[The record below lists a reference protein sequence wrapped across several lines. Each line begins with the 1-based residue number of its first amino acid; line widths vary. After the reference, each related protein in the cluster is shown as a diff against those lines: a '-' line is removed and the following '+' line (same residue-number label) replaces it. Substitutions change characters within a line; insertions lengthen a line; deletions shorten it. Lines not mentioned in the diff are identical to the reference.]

1 MKTTRK
7 YGIALMALAFG
18 LALSPAMLGD
28 AEAKVDR
35 PDVAI
40 HGELTS
46 PSDGAPFGGDA
57 VIGEYS
63 VAVRGDITSIT
74 TSVYLRS
81 SADTVFE
88 GWLVDK
94 DSGEKTSIGILKESG
109 QGRLAYGHTNVQ
121 TDFDNDLVVIT
132 EEPVND
138 TDPAPNT
145 PVGGAVLGSAF
156 GQ

>member
-7 YGIALMALAFG
+7 YGIAMMMAMVFG
-18 LALSPAMLGD
+18 LMLSPVISQNAD
-28 AEAKVDR
+28 ARVDR

-40 HGELTS
+40 LGELTS
-46 PSDGAPFGGDA
+46 PSGDAPFGGEK
-57 VIGEYS
+57 IGQYYIT
-63 VAVRGDITSIT
+63 VRGDTTSIT

-109 QGRLAYGHTNVQ
+109 QGILAYGHTNVQ
-121 TDFDNDLVVIT
+121 NDFSNDLIVIT
-132 EEPVND
+132 EEPVHD
-138 TDPAPNT
+138 TDPAPNK
-145 PVGGAVLGSAF
+145 PVGGAVIGSVF
-156 GQ
+156 GE